1 MKELENIFKESYNYI
16 EEMLIE
22 EYGYRYE
29 ELIRNRLSK
38 TNYIFKSTPDITYYS
53 LKELGYDPKKYKS
66 LEKYYQDYINYRQV
80 EDYLDKKIKKKIYN
94 YLKEKLSLS
103 DDYLSKHLN
112 EILSL
117 NYQVFSEN
125 SMNILRYSLN
135 ESLKS
140 LIIEKQS
147 DFIRRCME
155 EDLPLAVIDISKEL
169 DAYTSLLERSKQIQL
184 LKLTNF
190 GKEMT
195 NHISNI
201 LDTNHYYESL
211 NYSRKILF
219 DDNNAATT
227 WSIERNK
234 KSYIIVYLPILKIKD
249 DISIDHVLVHESIHA
264 IESKKGNSGIGSY
277 KRNNNN
283 VINELK
289 TESKTMRLHNK
300 MKKDGISIFDTE
312 ENSNKTECLYTHFV
326 PLIDYL
332 LQDYED
338 LFNYCSLYNRVSP
351 LYKVFGK
358 DNFVNFSKDVSDLY
372 YTADLINKL
381 VEKGTTVSINFTPYK
396 NQIDEMKTYSKRK
409 IIK

>member
-155 EDLPLAVIDISKEL
+155 EDLPLAFIDISKEL
-169 DAYTSLLERSKQIQL
+169 DAYTSLLGRSKQIQL

-201 LDTNHYYESL
+201 LDTNYYYESL

-277 KRNNNN
+277 KRDNN

-300 MKKDGISIFDTE
+300 MKKNGISIFDTE

-338 LFNYCSLYNRVSP
+338 LFNYCSLYNKVSP

-381 VEKGTTVSINFTPYK
+381 VEKGTTVSINITPYK
-396 NQIDEMKTYSKRK
+396 KQIDKMKTYSKRK

>member
-1 MKELENIFKESYNYI
+1 MKELENISKESYNYI

-38 TNYIFKSTPDITYYS
+38 TNYIFKSLPDITYYS

-201 LDTNHYYESL
+201 LDTNYYYESL

-219 DDNNAATT
+219 DDNNVATT

-277 KRNNNN
+277 KRDNN

-326 PLIDYL
+326 SLVEPL

-381 VEKGTTVSINFTPYK
+381 VEKGTTVFINFTPYQDK
-396 NQIDEMKTYSKRK
+396 INEMRSYAKRK
-409 IIK
+409 RYK

>member
-1 MKELENIFKESYNYI
+1 MQELENISKESYNYI

-38 TNYIFKSTPDITYYS
+38 TNYIFKSLPDITYYS

-94 YLKEKLSLS
+94 YLKEKLSLP
-103 DDYLSKHLN
+103 DDYLSKHLE
-112 EILSL
+112 EILNL
-117 NYQVFSEN
+117 DYKVFSED

-147 DFIRRCME
+147 AFIRRCIE
-155 EDLPLAVIDISKEL
+155 EDLPLTIIDISKEL
-169 DAYTSLLERSKQIQL
+169 DAYISLLERSKQIQL

-201 LDTNHYYESL
+201 LDTNYYYESL

-219 DDNNAATT
+219 DDNNAAAT

-234 KSYIIVYLPILKIKD
+234 KSYTIVYLPILKIKD

-264 IESKKGNSGIGSY
+264 VESRKGNSGIGSY
-277 KRNNNN
+277 KRENN

-289 TESKTMRLHNK
+289 TESKAIRLHNK
-300 MKKDGISIFDTE
+300 LKKDGISIFDTE

-326 PLIDYL
+326 SLVEPL

-338 LFNYCSLYNRVSP
+338 LFNYCSLYNKVSP

-381 VEKGTTVSINFTPYK
+381 V
-396 NQIDEMKTYSKRK
+396 
-409 IIK
+409 

>member
-1 MKELENIFKESYNYI
+1 MQELENISKEGYNYI

-38 TNYIFKSTPDITYYS
+38 TNYIFKSLPDITYYS

-94 YLKEKLSLS
+94 YLKEKLQLP
-103 DDYLSKHLN
+103 DDYLSKHLE
-112 EILSL
+112 EILNL
-117 NYQVFSEN
+117 DYKVFSEN

-169 DAYTSLLERSKQIQL
+169 DAYISLLERSKQIQL

-201 LDTNHYYESL
+201 LDTNYYYESL

-219 DDNNAATT
+219 DDNNAAAT

-234 KSYIIVYLPILKIKD
+234 KSYTIVYLPILKIKD
-249 DISIDHVLVHESIHA
+249 DLSIDHVLVHESIHA
-264 IESKKGNSGIGSY
+264 IESRKGNSGIGSY
-277 KRNNNN
+277 KRNNN

-289 TESKTMRLHNK
+289 TESKTIRLHNK
-300 MKKDGISIFDTE
+300 LKKDGISIFYTK
-312 ENSNKTECLYTHFV
+312 ENSDKTEVTYTLFV
-326 PLIDYL
+326 PLMDYL

-338 LFNYCSLYNRVSP
+338 LFNYCSLYNKVSP

-358 DNFVNFSKDVSDLY
+358 DHFVNFSKDVSDLY

-381 VEKGTTVSINFTPYK
+381 VEKGTTVSINITPYK
-396 NQIDEMKTYSKRK
+396 KQIDKMKTYSKRK

>member
-155 EDLPLAVIDISKEL
+155 EDLPLAFIDISKEL

-201 LDTNHYYESL
+201 LDTNYYYESL

-277 KRNNNN
+277 KRDNN

-300 MKKDGISIFDTE
+300 MKKNGISIFDTE

-338 LFNYCSLYNRVSP
+338 LFNYCSLYNKVSP
-351 LYKVFGK
+351 LYKIFGK

-381 VEKGTTVSINFTPYK
+381 VEKGTTVSINITPYK
-396 NQIDEMKTYSKRK
+396 KQIDKMKTYSKRK

>member
-155 EDLPLAVIDISKEL
+155 EDLPLAFIDISKEL

-201 LDTNHYYESL
+201 LDTNYYYESL

-277 KRNNNN
+277 KRDNN

-300 MKKDGISIFDTE
+300 MKKNGISIFDTE

-338 LFNYCSLYNRVSP
+338 LFNYCSLYNKVSP

-381 VEKGTTVSINFTPYK
+381 VEKGTTVSINITPYK
-396 NQIDEMKTYSKRK
+396 KQIDKMKTYSKRK

>member
-53 LKELGYDPKKYKS
+53 LKELGYGPKKYKS

-201 LDTNHYYESL
+201 LDTNYYYESL

-277 KRNNNN
+277 KRDNN

-300 MKKDGISIFDTE
+300 MKKNGISIFDTE

-338 LFNYCSLYNRVSP
+338 LFNYCSLYNKVSP

-381 VEKGTTVSINFTPYK
+381 VEKGTTVSINITPYK
-396 NQIDEMKTYSKRK
+396 KQIDKMKTYSKRK

>member
-1 MKELENIFKESYNYI
+1 MQELENISKESYNYI

-38 TNYIFKSTPDITYYS
+38 TNYIFKSLPDITYYS

-201 LDTNHYYESL
+201 LDTNYYYESL

-277 KRNNNN
+277 KRDNN

-326 PLIDYL
+326 SLVEPL

-396 NQIDEMKTYSKRK
+396 NQIDEMKAYSKRK

>member
-277 KRNNNN
+277 KRDNN

-300 MKKDGISIFDTE
+300 MAKNGISIFDTE

-338 LFNYCSLYNRVSP
+338 LFNYCSLYNKVSP

-381 VEKGTTVSINFTPYK
+381 VEKGTTVSINITPYK
-396 NQIDEMKTYSKRK
+396 NQIDEMKAYSKRK

>member
-1 MKELENIFKESYNYI
+1 MQELENISKEGYNYI

-29 ELIRNRLSK
+29 KLIRNRLSK
-38 TNYIFKSTPDITYYS
+38 TNYIFKSPPDITYYS
-53 LKELGYDPKKYKS
+53 LKELGYDPKTYKS

-94 YLKEKLSLS
+94 YLKEKLQLP
-103 DDYLSKHLN
+103 DDYLSKHLE
-112 EILSL
+112 EILNL
-117 NYQVFSEN
+117 DYKVFSED

-140 LIIEKQS
+140 LITDKQS

-155 EDLPLAVIDISKEL
+155 EDLPLTIIDISKEL
-169 DAYTSLLERSKQIQL
+169 DAYISLLERSKQIQL

-201 LDTNHYYESL
+201 LDTNYYYDAL

-219 DDNNAATT
+219 DDNNAAAT

-234 KSYIIVYLPILKIKD
+234 KSYTIVYLPILKIKD
-249 DISIDHVLVHESIHA
+249 DLSIDHVLVHESIHA
-264 IESKKGNSGIGSY
+264 IESRKGNSGIGSY
-277 KRNNNN
+277 KRENN

-289 TESKTMRLHNK
+289 TESKTIRLHNK
-300 MKKDGISIFDTE
+300 LKKDGISIFDTK
-312 ENSNKTECLYTHFV
+312 ENSDKTEVTYTLFV
-326 PLIDYL
+326 PLMDYL

-338 LFNYCSLYNRVSP
+338 LFNYCSLYNKVSP

-381 VEKGTTVSINFTPYK
+381 VEKGTTVSINITPYK
-396 NQIDEMKTYSKRK
+396 KQIDKMKTYSKRK

>member
-38 TNYIFKSTPDITYYS
+38 TNYIFKSTPDITYQS

-155 EDLPLAVIDISKEL
+155 EDLPLAFIDISKEL

-201 LDTNHYYESL
+201 LDTNYYYESL

-277 KRNNNN
+277 KRDNN

-300 MKKDGISIFDTE
+300 MKKNGISIFDTE

-338 LFNYCSLYNRVSP
+338 LFNYCSLYNKVSP

-381 VEKGTTVSINFTPYK
+381 VEKGTTVSINITPYK
-396 NQIDEMKTYSKRK
+396 KQIDKMKTYSKRK

>member
-1 MKELENIFKESYNYI
+1 MKELENISKEGYNYI

-38 TNYIFKSTPDITYYS
+38 TNYIFKSQPDITYYS
-53 LKELGYDPKKYKS
+53 LKELDYDPKKYKS

-94 YLKEKLSLS
+94 YLKEKLQLP
-103 DDYLSKHLN
+103 DDYLSKHLE
-112 EILSL
+112 EILNL
-117 NYQVFSEN
+117 DYKVFSEN

-147 DFIRRCME
+147 AFIRRCME
-155 EDLPLAVIDISKEL
+155 EDLPLTIIDISKEL
-169 DAYTSLLERSKQIQL
+169 DAYISLLERSKQIQL

-201 LDTNHYYESL
+201 LDTNYYYESL

-219 DDNNAATT
+219 DDNNAAAT

-234 KSYIIVYLPILKIKD
+234 KSYTIVYLPILKIKD
-249 DISIDHVLVHESIHA
+249 DLSIDHVLVHESIHA
-264 IESKKGNSGIGSY
+264 IESRKGNSGIGSY
-277 KRNNNN
+277 KRNNN

-289 TESKTMRLHNK
+289 TESKTIRLHNK
-300 MKKDGISIFDTE
+300 LKKDGISIFDTK
-312 ENSNKTECLYTHFV
+312 ENSDKTEVTYTLFV
-326 PLIDYL
+326 PLMDYL

-338 LFNYCSLYNRVSP
+338 LFNYCSLYNKVSP

-358 DNFVNFSKDVSDLY
+358 DHFVNFSKDVSDLY

-381 VEKGTTVSINFTPYK
+381 VEKGTTVSINITPYK
-396 NQIDEMKTYSKRK
+396 KQIDKMKTYSKRK

>member
-1 MKELENIFKESYNYI
+1 MQELENISKEGYNYI

-38 TNYIFKSTPDITYYS
+38 TNYIFKSLPDITYYS
-53 LKELGYDPKKYKS
+53 LKELGYDPKTYKS

-80 EDYLDKKIKKKIYN
+80 EDYLDNKIKKKIYN
-94 YLKEKLSLS
+94 YLKEKLSLA
-103 DDYLSKHLN
+103 DDYLSKHLE
-112 EILSL
+112 EILNL
-117 NYQVFSEN
+117 DYKVFSEN

-140 LIIEKQS
+140 LITDKQS
-147 DFIRRCME
+147 DFIRRCIE
-155 EDLPLAVIDISKEL
+155 EDLPLTIIDISKEL
-169 DAYTSLLERSKQIQL
+169 DAYISLLERSKQIQL

-195 NHISNI
+195 DNISNI
-201 LDTNHYYESL
+201 LDTNYYYESL

-219 DDNNAATT
+219 DDNSAATT
-227 WSIERNK
+227 WTIERNK
-234 KSYIIVYLPILKIKD
+234 KTYTIVYIPILKIKD

-264 IESKKGNSGIGSY
+264 VESRKGNCGIGSH
-277 KRNNNN
+277 KRENN

-289 TESKTMRLHNK
+289 TESKTIRLHNK
-300 MKKDGISIFDTE
+300 LKKDGISIFDTK
-312 ENSNKTECLYTHFV
+312 ENSDKTEVVYTLFV
-326 PLIDYL
+326 PLMDYL

-338 LFNYCSLYNRVSP
+338 LFNYCSLYNKVSP

-358 DNFVNFSKDVSDLY
+358 DHFVNFSKDVSDLY

-381 VEKGTTVSINFTPYK
+381 VEKGTTVFIDFTPYK
-396 NQIDEMKTYSKRK
+396 NQIDEMKAYSKRK

>member
-53 LKELGYDPKKYKS
+53 LKELGYDSKKYKS

-201 LDTNHYYESL
+201 LDTNYYYESL

-277 KRNNNN
+277 KRDNN

-300 MKKDGISIFDTE
+300 MKKNGISIFDTE

-338 LFNYCSLYNRVSP
+338 LFNYCSLYNKVSP

-381 VEKGTTVSINFTPYK
+381 VEKGTTVSINITPYK
-396 NQIDEMKTYSKRK
+396 KQIDKMKTYSKRK

>member
-1 MKELENIFKESYNYI
+1 MKDLENIFKESYNYI
-16 EEMLIE
+16 GEMLIE

-38 TNYIFKSTPDITYYS
+38 TNYIFKSPPDITYYS
-53 LKELGYDPKKYKS
+53 LKELGYDPKTYKS

-103 DDYLSKHLN
+103 DDYLSKHLE
-112 EILSL
+112 EILNL
-117 NYQVFSEN
+117 DYKVFSEN

-155 EDLPLAVIDISKEL
+155 EDLPLTIIDISKEL

-234 KSYIIVYLPILKIKD
+234 KSYTIVYLPILKIKD

-277 KRNNNN
+277 KRDNN

-338 LFNYCSLYNRVSP
+338 LFNYCSLYNKVSP

-381 VEKGTTVSINFTPYK
+381 VEKGMTVSINITPYK
-396 NQIDEMKTYSKRK
+396 NQIDEMKAYSKRK

>member
-1 MKELENIFKESYNYI
+1 MQVLENISKEGYNYI

-155 EDLPLAVIDISKEL
+155 EDLPLAFIDISKEL

-201 LDTNHYYESL
+201 LDTNYYYESL

-277 KRNNNN
+277 KRDNN

-300 MKKDGISIFDTE
+300 MKKNGISIFDTE

-338 LFNYCSLYNRVSP
+338 LFNYCSLYNKVSP
-351 LYKVFGK
+351 LYKVFGR
-358 DNFVNFSKDVSDLY
+358 DNFNNFSMNVSNLY
-372 YTADLINKL
+372 YSVTALNKL
-381 VEKGTTVSINFTPYK
+381 LKKGETLSFDATFYK
-396 NQIDEMKTYSKRK
+396 DQIDKMKTYSKRK
-409 IIK
+409 TLK

>member
-103 DDYLSKHLN
+103 DDYLSKQLN
-112 EILSL
+112 EIMSI

-155 EDLPLAVIDISKEL
+155 EDLPLAFIDISKEL

-201 LDTNHYYESL
+201 LDTNYYYESL

-277 KRNNNN
+277 KRDNN

-300 MKKDGISIFDTE
+300 MKKNGISIFDTE

-338 LFNYCSLYNRVSP
+338 LFNYCSLYNKVSP

-381 VEKGTTVSINFTPYK
+381 VEKGTTVSINITPYK
-396 NQIDEMKTYSKRK
+396 KQIDKMKTYSKRK

>member
-1 MKELENIFKESYNYI
+1 MKELENISKESYNYI
-16 EEMLIE
+16 EEMFIE

-38 TNYIFKSTPDITYYS
+38 TNYIFKSLPDITYYS

-201 LDTNHYYESL
+201 LDTNYYYESL

-219 DDNNAATT
+219 DDNNVATT

-277 KRNNNN
+277 KRDNN

-326 PLIDYL
+326 SLVEPL

-381 VEKGTTVSINFTPYK
+381 VEKGTTVFINFTPYQDK
-396 NQIDEMKTYSKRK
+396 INEMRSYAKRK
-409 IIK
+409 RYK

>member
-201 LDTNHYYESL
+201 LDTNYYYESL

-277 KRNNNN
+277 KRDNN

-300 MKKDGISIFDTE
+300 MKKNGIYIFDTE

-338 LFNYCSLYNRVSP
+338 LFNYCSLYNKVSP

-381 VEKGTTVSINFTPYK
+381 VEKGTTVSINITPYK
-396 NQIDEMKTYSKRK
+396 KQIDKMKTYSKRK
-409 IIK
+409 IIN

>member
-201 LDTNHYYESL
+201 LDTNYYYESL

-219 DDNNAATT
+219 DDNNAAAT

-234 KSYIIVYLPILKIKD
+234 KSYTIVYLPILKIKD

-277 KRNNNN
+277 KRDNN

-300 MKKDGISIFDTE
+300 MKKNGISIFDTE

-338 LFNYCSLYNRVSP
+338 LFNYCSLYNKVSP

-381 VEKGTTVSINFTPYK
+381 VEKGTTVSINITPYK
-396 NQIDEMKTYSKRK
+396 KQIDKMKTYSKRK

>member
-1 MKELENIFKESYNYI
+1 MKELENISKEGYNYI
-16 EEMLIE
+16 EEMFIK

-29 ELIRNRLSK
+29 ELIRNRLFK
-38 TNYIFKSTPDITYYS
+38 TNYIFKSPPDITYFS

-169 DAYTSLLERSKQIQL
+169 DAYISLLERSKQIQL

-201 LDTNHYYESL
+201 LDTNYYYESL

-219 DDNNAATT
+219 DDNNVATT

-277 KRNNNN
+277 KRDNN

-326 PLIDYL
+326 SLVEPL

-381 VEKGTTVSINFTPYK
+381 VEKGTTVFINFTPYQDK
-396 NQIDEMKTYSKRK
+396 INEMRSYAKRK
-409 IIK
+409 RYK

>member
-1 MKELENIFKESYNYI
+1 MKELENISKESYNYI

-38 TNYIFKSTPDITYYS
+38 TNYIFKSLPDITYYS

-201 LDTNHYYESL
+201 LDTNYYYESL

-219 DDNNAATT
+219 DDNNVATT

-277 KRNNNN
+277 KRDNN

-326 PLIDYL
+326 SLVEPL

-381 VEKGTTVSINFTPYK
+381 VEKGTTVSINITPYK
-396 NQIDEMKTYSKRK
+396 KQIDKMKTYSKRK

>member
-1 MKELENIFKESYNYI
+1 MQELENISKEGYNYI
-16 EEMLIE
+16 EEMFIE

-38 TNYIFKSTPDITYYS
+38 TNYIFKSLPDITYYS
-53 LKELGYDPKKYKS
+53 LKELGYDPKTYKS

-80 EDYLDKKIKKKIYN
+80 EDYLDNKIKKKIYN
-94 YLKEKLSLS
+94 YLKEKLSLA
-103 DDYLSKHLN
+103 DDYLSKHLE
-112 EILSL
+112 EILNL
-117 NYQVFSEN
+117 DYKVFSEN

-140 LIIEKQS
+140 LITDKQS

-155 EDLPLAVIDISKEL
+155 ENLPLTIIDISKEL
-169 DAYTSLLERSKQIQL
+169 DAYISLLERSKQIQL

-201 LDTNHYYESL
+201 LDTNYYYDAL

-219 DDNNAATT
+219 DDNNAAAT

-234 KSYIIVYLPILKIKD
+234 KSYTIIYLPILKIKD
-249 DISIDHVLVHESIHA
+249 DLSIDHVLVHESIHA
-264 IESKKGNSGIGSY
+264 VESRKGSSGIGSY
-277 KRNNNN
+277 EKSNS
-283 VINELK
+283 ILNELK
-289 TESKTMRLHNK
+289 TESKTIKLHNK
-300 MKKDGISIFDTE
+300 LKKDGISIFDTK
-312 ENSNKTECLYTHFV
+312 ENSDKTEVVYTLFV
-326 PLIDYL
+326 PLMDYL

-338 LFNYCSLYNRVSP
+338 LFNYCSLYNKVSP

-358 DNFVNFSKDVSDLY
+358 DHFVNFSKDVSDLY

-381 VEKGTTVSINFTPYK
+381 VEKGTTVFIDFTPYQDK
-396 NQIDEMKTYSKRK
+396 INEMRSYAKRK
-409 IIK
+409 RYK

>member
-1 MKELENIFKESYNYI
+1 MKDLENIFKESYNYI
-16 EEMLIE
+16 GEMLIE

-201 LDTNHYYESL
+201 LDTNYYYDAL

-219 DDNNAATT
+219 DDNNAAAT

-277 KRNNNN
+277 KRDNN

-338 LFNYCSLYNRVSP
+338 LFNYCSLYNKVSP

-381 VEKGTTVSINFTPYK
+381 VEKGTTVSINITPYK
-396 NQIDEMKTYSKRK
+396 KQIDKMKTYSKRK

>member
-1 MKELENIFKESYNYI
+1 MKELENISKESYNYI

-201 LDTNHYYESL
+201 LDTNYYYESL

-277 KRNNNN
+277 KRDNN

-326 PLIDYL
+326 SLVEPL

-338 LFNYCSLYNRVSP
+338 LFNYCSLYNKVSP
-351 LYKVFGK
+351 LYKILGK
-358 DNFVNFSKDVSDLY
+358 KNLTNFSMNM
-372 YTADLINKL
+372 NKIYNIIIYL
-381 VEKGTTVSINFTPYK
+381 DQLLENGDTVSIDFTPYK
-396 NQIDEMKTYSKRK
+396 NQIDEMRSYAKRK
-409 IIK
+409 RYK

>member
-201 LDTNHYYESL
+201 LDTNYYYESL

-277 KRNNNN
+277 KRDNN

-312 ENSNKTECLYTHFV
+312 ENSNKTEFLYTHFV
-326 PLIDYL
+326 SLVEPL

-381 VEKGTTVSINFTPYK
+381 VEKGTTVSINITPYK
-396 NQIDEMKTYSKRK
+396 KQIDKMKTYSKRK

>member
-1 MKELENIFKESYNYI
+1 MQELENISKGSYNYI

-38 TNYIFKSTPDITYYS
+38 TNYIFKSQPDITYYS
-53 LKELGYDPKKYKS
+53 LKELAYDPKKYKS
-66 LEKYYQDYINYRQV
+66 LEKYYQYYINYRQV

-277 KRNNNN
+277 KRNNN

-326 PLIDYL
+326 SLVEPL

-381 VEKGTTVSINFTPYK
+381 VEKGSTVSIDFTPYQD
-396 NQIDEMKTYSKRK
+396 QINEMKTYAKRK
-409 IIK
+409 KIK

>member
-1 MKELENIFKESYNYI
+1 MQELENISKESYNYI

-38 TNYIFKSTPDITYYS
+38 TNYIFKSLPDITYYS
-53 LKELGYDPKKYKS
+53 LKELGYDHKKYKS

-201 LDTNHYYESL
+201 LDTNYYYESL

-277 KRNNNN
+277 KRDNN

-338 LFNYCSLYNRVSP
+338 LFNYCSLYNKVSP

-381 VEKGTTVSINFTPYK
+381 VEKGTTVSINITPYK
-396 NQIDEMKTYSKRK
+396 KQIDKMKTYSKRK

>member
-201 LDTNHYYESL
+201 LDTNYYYESL

-277 KRNNNN
+277 KRDNN

-300 MKKDGISIFDTE
+300 MTKNGISIFDTE

-338 LFNYCSLYNRVSP
+338 LFNYCSLYNKVSP

-381 VEKGTTVSINFTPYK
+381 VEKGTTVSINITPYK
-396 NQIDEMKTYSKRK
+396 KQIDKMKTYSKRK

>member
-16 EEMLIE
+16 GEMLIE

-155 EDLPLAVIDISKEL
+155 EDLPLTIIDISKEL

-201 LDTNHYYESL
+201 LDTNYYYDAL

-277 KRNNNN
+277 KRDNN

-312 ENSNKTECLYTHFV
+312 ENGNKTECLYTHFV

-381 VEKGTTVSINFTPYK
+381 VEKGTTVSINITPYK
-396 NQIDEMKTYSKRK
+396 KQIDKMKTYSKRK

>member
-38 TNYIFKSTPDITYYS
+38 TNYIFKSTPDITYHS

-201 LDTNHYYESL
+201 LDTNYYYESL

-277 KRNNNN
+277 KRDNN

-300 MKKDGISIFDTE
+300 MKKNGISIFDTE

-338 LFNYCSLYNRVSP
+338 LFNYCSLYNKVSP

-381 VEKGTTVSINFTPYK
+381 VEKGTTVSINITPYK
-396 NQIDEMKTYSKRK
+396 KQIDKMKTYSKRK

>member
-169 DAYTSLLERSKQIQL
+169 DAYTSLLDRSKQIQL

-201 LDTNHYYESL
+201 LDTNYYYESL

-249 DISIDHVLVHESIHA
+249 DTSIDHVLVHESIHA

-277 KRNNNN
+277 KRDNN

-300 MKKDGISIFDTE
+300 MKKNGISIFDTE

-338 LFNYCSLYNRVSP
+338 LFNYCSLYNKVSP

-381 VEKGTTVSINFTPYK
+381 VEKGTTVSINITPYK
-396 NQIDEMKTYSKRK
+396 KQIDKMKTYSKRK

>member
-29 ELIRNRLSK
+29 ELIRNILSK

-155 EDLPLAVIDISKEL
+155 EDLPLAFIDISKEL

-201 LDTNHYYESL
+201 LDTNYYYESL

-277 KRNNNN
+277 KRDNN

-300 MKKDGISIFDTE
+300 MKKNGISIFDTE

-338 LFNYCSLYNRVSP
+338 LFNYCSLYNKVSP

-381 VEKGTTVSINFTPYK
+381 VEKGTTVSINITPYK
-396 NQIDEMKTYSKRK
+396 KQIDKMKTYSKRK

>member
-1 MKELENIFKESYNYI
+1 MKELENISKESYNYI
-16 EEMLIE
+16 GEMLIE

-147 DFIRRCME
+147 VFIRRCME
-155 EDLPLAVIDISKEL
+155 EDLPLTIIDISKEL
-169 DAYTSLLERSKQIQL
+169 DAYISLLERSKQIQL

-201 LDTNHYYESL
+201 LDTNYYYDAL

-219 DDNNAATT
+219 DDNNAAAT

-234 KSYIIVYLPILKIKD
+234 KSYTIVYLPILKIKD
-249 DISIDHVLVHESIHA
+249 DLSIDHVLVHESIHA
-264 IESKKGNSGIGSY
+264 IESRKGNSGIGSY
-277 KRNNNN
+277 KRNNN

-289 TESKTMRLHNK
+289 TESKTIRLHNK
-300 MKKDGISIFDTE
+300 LKKDGISIFDTE

-338 LFNYCSLYNRVSP
+338 LFNYCSLYNKVSP

-381 VEKGTTVSINFTPYK
+381 VEKGMTVSINITPYK
-396 NQIDEMKTYSKRK
+396 NQIDEMKAYSKRK

>member
-1 MKELENIFKESYNYI
+1 MKELENISKESYNYI

-22 EYGYRYE
+22 EYGYSYE

-201 LDTNHYYESL
+201 LDTNYYYESL

-234 KSYIIVYLPILKIKD
+234 KSYIIVYLPILKI
-249 DISIDHVLVHESIHA
+249 
-264 IESKKGNSGIGSY
+264 N
-277 KRNNNN
+277 
-283 VINELK
+283 
-289 TESKTMRLHNK
+289 M
-300 MKKDGISIFDTE
+300 
-312 ENSNKTECLYTHFV
+312 
-326 PLIDYL
+326 
-332 LQDYED
+332 
-338 LFNYCSLYNRVSP
+338 
-351 LYKVFGK
+351 
-358 DNFVNFSKDVSDLY
+358 
-372 YTADLINKL
+372 
-381 VEKGTTVSINFTPYK
+381 
-396 NQIDEMKTYSKRK
+396 
-409 IIK
+409 IIKYLYIV